1 MRSRPFRNRSKSCKT
16 IYGSKVMAVP
26 PSAIV
31 ELEIGENRQKKKAST
46 HTSLEVQLYLGLMYV
61 LAIFLL
67 PISSKSVTTPA
78 EVHFRT

>member
-1 MRSRPFRNRSKSCKT
+1 
-16 IYGSKVMAVP
+16 MAVP

-67 PISSKSVTTPA
+67 PISSFSLW
-78 EVHFRT
+78 